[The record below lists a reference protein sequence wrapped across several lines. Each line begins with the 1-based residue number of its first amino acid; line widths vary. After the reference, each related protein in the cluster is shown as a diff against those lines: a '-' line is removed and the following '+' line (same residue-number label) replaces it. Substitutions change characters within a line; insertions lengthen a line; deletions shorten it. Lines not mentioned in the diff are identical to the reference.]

1 MCIIEM
7 CGDGFAIIQM
17 SSLGKKLGVWVCG
30 VEGGGELSC
39 LRGRDGSYCLE
50 QTKGVVTSLMFS
62 KINSRLLLC
71 GTVKAW
77 KGDHMLG

>member
-1 MCIIEM
+1 MCMIEM
-7 CGDGFAIIQM
+7 WGGGFAVIQM
-17 SSLGKKLGVWVCG
+17 SSLGKRLGGC
-30 VEGGGELSC
+30 VEWGLSC